1 MMNLAIALGSLR
13 PGKEFTY
20 DNDDLA
26 TVRWNDP
33 DVVTPTQKEIDAE
46 IKRLDKESAT
56 RKASAESKLET
67 LGLTVDDLK
76 ALLS

>member
-1 MMNLAIALGSLR
+1 MNNLIKGLSSLR
-13 PGKEFTY
+13 PGKEFTVV
-20 DNDDLA
+20 DDDLS
-26 TVRWNDP
+26 TVSWNDS

-46 IKRLDKESAT
+46 IKRLDKEAAT